1 MNKTEIEWSDMT
13 WNPVRGCSLVS
24 AGCESCYAM
33 KQAHRFSGKGHPY
46 EGLTELGPHG
56 PRWTGKIRLVP
67 EALDQPLKIKK
78 PQRIFVNSMSD
89 LFHED
94 VPDEFIQAVFTTMA
108 CCPQHVFQILTKRP
122 QRMAK
127 LIQYW
132 KEVGLTYK
140 SGIGSTLSNVLLGV
154 SVEDQK
160 TADERIPLLLQT
172 PAAVRWISAEPL
184 LGPVSV
190 GAFLPSG
197 VCPDCDHWNS
207 LHSPSSRIVGC
218 EFYSEDADGS
228 TLCGCRKLRREIE
241 LGEKGVDWVVVGGE
255 SGGPKARPMH
265 PAWARWIRDQCQA
278 AGVPFFFK
286 QWGAWAPLTRTDGIH
301 DVPFGRFD
309 TESRFG
315 FIKAGK
321 KTSGSLLDGREWKEF
336 PA

>member
-127 LIQYW
+127 LIQRW
-132 KEVGLTYK
+132 KDIGLTYK

-160 TADERIPLLLQT
+160 TADERIPLLLKT

-184 LGPVSV
+184 LGPINLK
-190 GAFLPSG
+190 GGGKTPDEKPRGGFYWLTERPCF
-197 VCPDCDHWNS
+197 VC
-207 LHSPSSRIVGC
+207 RM
-218 EFYSEDADGS
+218 EDG
-228 TLCGCRKLRREIE
+228 
-241 LGEKGVDWVVVGGE
+241 LGEKRGTWSHPINCGWRKDHKGDVPGGIDWVVVGAE
-255 SGGPKARPMH
+255 SGPQARPMH
-265 PAWARWIRDQCQA
+265 PEWARSIRDQCQT

-286 QWGAWAPLTRTDGIH
+286 QWGGWAPSEDFVHIK
-301 DVPFGRFD
+301 
-309 TESRFG
+309 ESLPWAPNNCQG
-315 FIKAGK
+315 MVKIGK
-321 KTSGSLLDGREWKEF
+321 KASGSLLDGREWKEF